1 MEYTSKQLGAG
12 KTSGEIIAGPE
23 PIEATKRG
31 IDRIVDAGAFPTV
44 CIFRPTI
51 GSDME
56 KVPPPEPEAMKE
68 VFAHLWES
76 VKRAGLPIGVFP
88 EIQVSLVVQPEETA
102 DLAPPS
108 LSSKLYEAKL
118 TAIRAL
124 ARPYVWWK
132 RRPRAA

>member
-1 MEYTSKQLGAG
+1 MEGT
-12 KTSGEIIAGPE
+12 
-23 PIEATKRG
+23 
-31 IDRIVDAGAFPTV
+31 
-44 CIFRPTI
+44 
-51 GSDME
+51 
-56 KVPPPEPEAMKE
+56 PPPDPEAMKD

-108 LSSKLYEAKL
+108 FSSKIYEAKL
-118 TAIRAL
+118 AAIRTL
-124 ARPYVWWK
+124 ARPYIWWK